1 MFAEEGTMSTVDEIV
16 AAAKRLDVEQFLRL
30 RKRLDRIEAKV
41 WEAELERTSE
51 ELKKAKVTEADIDR
65 IVARRR
71 RESRS

>member
-1 MFAEEGTMSTVDEIV
+1 MFAEEGPMSTVDEIV

>member
-1 MFAEEGTMSTVDEIV
+1 MMSTVEEIV

-30 RKRLDRIEAKV
+30 RKRLDRIEAQV
-41 WEAELERTSE
+41 WEAELERTSK